1 MYKKLLSEIL
11 PNFYTYKYKPMKK
24 IAILLAFCVNISFC
38 FAQEEIKDS
47 TYFAT
52 IELDNV
58 VVKGNMPRV
67 KTKGNVSKILVANT
81 VLSKMGTAMR
91 MLYHTPGL
99 HAVNNTIE
107 VNGLGEPIYVLDGRL
122 LSDAKVLSTLQ
133 ADNIKSIEIDRAP
146 SVKYSPNG
154 QPVITIT
161 TIKHLNDFIFLSIGN
176 YLKQTRMFSD
186 VGILNMMGQYKN
198 FSANLSYMG
207 GKDGNKNKETY
218 FRNIYRDDIFSI
230 EQKRETPITTL
241 AHKVN
246 FSADYQLNTKSRL
259 GFYYFYQFSDEDNKA
274 YGTNLT
280 GWKKQEQWRNIDRQG
295 RNLENIH
302 SGTLQYAYASNN
314 YSLDISQEIAST
326 NINHNTRTLESD
338 ASLSSLTKSY
348 GSRRYTVYTTSIDNG
363 FKLPWEINA
372 MAGVFYNYVNSKSQ
386 TNSEIPYLNLQN
398 YINDIGVKESNP
410 QAYLSFSKTL
420 GKWTIM
426 PAARYQYVHRTI
438 SSVSGRNAKES
449 LFKQH
454 FSTFCPVITVKYR
467 PNDNWFFQFNYRRN
481 LTQPNFAQLNSGLVY
496 QDSLLYSKGNTS
508 LENETMDRY
517 TLSSTWKDLTLSL
530 RYTYRKNPLV
540 SVLEQIDATSNILS
554 SYSINMKSAR
564 DFRVILNY
572 SKTIGNLELSCEGEM
587 VFPRSEYV
595 FRGQEYKND
604 KVAFNGQ
611 VNINYALTPHIYLF
625 TDYTYQG
632 RNEYLL
638 YNQKNIHSWNMGIAA
653 SLLKNRLN
661 INLTVND
668 ILGKANYNNILY
680 HFKNV
685 DWGTRG
691 KNDMRGVELTISYTI
706 FNKEVDVRTSRK
718 NESIIQRTM

>member
-1 MYKKLLSEIL
+1 
-11 PNFYTYKYKPMKK
+11 MKK
-24 IAILLAFCVNISFC
+24 ILTLLAFCVNFSFC
-38 FAQEEIKDS
+38 FGQDEIKDS
-47 TYFAT
+47 TFLTT

-58 VVKGNMPRV
+58 VVKGHMPRV
-67 KTKGNVSKILVANT
+67 KNKGSVSKIQVANT

-91 MLYHTPGL
+91 MLSHTPGL
-99 HAVNNTIE
+99 HSVNDNIE

-133 ADNIKSIEIDRAP
+133 ADNIKSIEIDRTP

-161 TIKHLNDFIFLSIGN
+161 TIKHINDFIFLSVGN

-186 VGILNMMGQYKN
+186 VGILNVMGQYKN

-246 FSADYQLNTKSRL
+246 FSADYQLNAKSRL
-259 GFYYFYQFSDEDNKA
+259 GLYYFYQFSDEDNKA
-274 YGTNLT
+274 FGTNLT
-280 GWKKQEQWRNIDRQG
+280 SWQQQQKQWRNIDRQG

-302 SGTLQYAYASNN
+302 SGTLQYVYTSNN
-314 YSLDISQEIAST
+314 YNLDISQEIAST
-326 NINHNTRTLESD
+326 NINHNLQTLESD
-338 ASLSSLTKSY
+338 ASLSSLTKSH
-348 GSRRYTVYTTSIDNG
+348 GNRRYTVYTTSIDNG
-363 FKLPWEINA
+363 FKLPWNISA
-372 MAGVFYNYVNSKSQ
+372 MAGVLYNYVDSKSK
-386 TNSEIPYLNLQN
+386 TNSEIPYLNVHS
-398 YINDIGVKESNP
+398 YINDINVKESNP
-410 QAYLSFSKTL
+410 QVYLSFAKSF
-420 GKWTIM
+420 GKWTVM
-426 PAARYQYVHRTI
+426 PAVRYQYVHRTI
-438 SSVSGRNAKES
+438 SNVSGTNTVANQ
-449 LFKQH
+449 FKQH
-454 FSTFCPVITVKYR
+454 FSTLCPVITIKYR

-496 QDSLLYSKGNTS
+496 QDSLLYSKGNTN

-554 SYSINMKSAR
+554 SYSMNMKKAS

-572 SKTIGNLELSCEGEM
+572 SKAIGNIELSCEGEV
-587 VFPRSEYV
+587 VFPHGEYV
-595 FRGQEYKND
+595 FKEQEYRND

-611 VNINYALTPHIYLF
+611 VNINYALTPSIYLF

-638 YNQKNIHSWNMGIAA
+638 YNQKSIHSWNMGVAA

-661 INLTVND
+661 INLAVND

-680 HFKNV
+680 HFNYI

-706 FNKEVDVRTSRK
+706 FNKEVSVRTSRK

>member
-1 MYKKLLSEIL
+1 
-11 PNFYTYKYKPMKK
+11 MKK
-24 IAILLAFCVNISFC
+24 IITLIIFCVHISFC
-38 FAQEEIKDS
+38 FCQNEIKDS
-47 TYFAT
+47 SNVAI

-58 VVKGNMPRV
+58 VVKGKIPRV
-67 KTKGNVSKILVANT
+67 QTKGSISKIQVANT
-81 VLSKMGTAMR
+81 VLAKMGTAMR

-99 HAVNNTIE
+99 HSVNDNVE
-107 VNGLGEPIYVLDGRL
+107 VNGMGEPIYVLDGRV
-122 LSDAKVLSTLQ
+122 LSNANILSTLQ

-146 SVKYSPNG
+146 SAKYSPNG
-154 QPVITIT
+154 QPVISIS
-161 TIKHLNDFIFLSIGN
+161 TIKHINDFMFLSVSN

-186 VGILNMMGQYKN
+186 AGILNMMGQYKK
-198 FSANLSYMG
+198 FSASLSYMG

-259 GFYYFYQFSDEDNKA
+259 GLYYFYQFSDEDNKA
-274 YGTNLT
+274 FGTNLT
-280 GWKKQEQWRNIDRQG
+280 SWQQQQKQWRNIDRQG

-302 SGTLQYAYASNN
+302 SGTLQYVYTSNN
-314 YSLDISQEIAST
+314 YNLDISQEIAST
-326 NINHNTRTLESD
+326 NINHNLQTLESD
-338 ASLSSLTKSY
+338 ASLSSLTKSH
-348 GSRRYTVYTTSIDNG
+348 GNRRYTVYTTSIDNG
-363 FKLPWEINA
+363 FKLPWNISA
-372 MAGVFYNYVNSKSQ
+372 MAGVLYNYVDSKSK
-386 TNSEIPYLNLQN
+386 TNSEIPYLNVHS
-398 YINDIGVKESNP
+398 YINDISVKESNP
-410 QAYLSFSKTL
+410 QAYLSFAKSF
-420 GKWTIM
+420 GKWTVM
-426 PAARYQYVHRTI
+426 PAVRYQYVHRTI
-438 SSVSGRNAKES
+438 SSVSGTNTVANQ
-449 LFKQH
+449 FKQH
-454 FSTFCPVITVKYR
+454 FSTLCPVITIKYR

-496 QDSLLYSKGNTS
+496 QDSLLYSKGNTN

-554 SYSINMKSAR
+554 SYSMNMKKAS

-572 SKTIGNLELSCEGEM
+572 SKAIGNIELSCESEV
-587 VFPRSEYV
+587 VFPHGEYV
-595 FRGQEYKND
+595 FKEQVYRND

-611 VNINYALTPHIYLF
+611 VNINYALTPSIYLF

-638 YNQKNIHSWNMGIAA
+638 YNQKSIHSWNMGVAA

-661 INLTVND
+661 INLAVND

-680 HFKNV
+680 HFNNI

-706 FNKEVDVRTSRK
+706 FNKEVSVRTSRK